1 MNKIVS
7 TDFITDDVQR
17 LVPVDATAT
26 TPKNAAV
33 AKLMKAW
40 EAKTTQ
46 RTAKGAGL
54 TLMAL
59 SLAACNDDNTTTAA
73 TPTTPTTPVT
83 PAGQTFTLTTG
94 VDAVTGGAGDDSFVG
109 QMDATATLNTLG
121 LLDVVDGGAGTDTL
135 TVINTTA
142 NAVSTALTAASVTN
156 IENFVY
162 MATAGGALDFD
173 DAGSATNFSMTVLGA
188 SNFTDVRTTDTVT
201 IVNGGAA
208 MDSTYTYNA
217 TNVTGTAD
225 AHTIAFTSVTA
236 GADLELSG
244 AVETITLD
252 VNGASAFAD
261 LVLDAATTAVNIDAG
276 AALTVA
282 TTLTATG
289 VVTYTVTGAGAVT
302 LTPAL
307 GTATTAYNAA
317 ASTGAQTI
325 LAGVSNITITGGS
338 AADVIDMG
346 VTLTSNDTIDGGAG
360 ADTLRVD
367 LTSLTAGTADHSI
380 SNVETLRLD
389 NVTTSGALNM
399 DNLSF
404 STVRFDSGAA
414 ATETITLTD
423 VATSIIAF
431 SFLGAGT
438 ANADLLFDE
447 VVIDYDTTTTQA
459 AASFLVNNGGVDA
472 DDITIGKIDIDRIEA
487 LTVTATDI
495 GTAAADELTIA
506 EIEGDHMTDLVVIAD
521 GEVIIT
527 DVDLLIGDTFDF
539 TAADGGVAVSISDA
553 ATALTITMGD
563 GNDVVTMTKNEA
575 AETVTVDLGAGN
587 DTYVST
593 DEADTITTGTG
604 SDTVTFQG
612 DEADD
617 ANVITDFTVGA
628 GGDVIDFVTNDT
640 SGLGTATLTSFG
652 SFATVA
658 AFATAT
664 AAVTGD
670 ENNLGFVTLG
680 ANVTAGTEAALVT
693 TIGGANVFADIVT
706 TTGAGAVTDQMY
718 IAADNGVDTFIF
730 HVING
735 GTATGDIGTIV
746 ATDTV
751 TLIATLE
758 GVSDAT
764 TLTAANLADFI

>member
-1 MNKIVS
+1 MAANGMVDRSVVDSATRERLEFEMVDLNIQADLQDAELRFERLFNTSPARLRLPENVVTATDIRAAVGAPRQAPELQLSAAELIVARS
-7 TDFITDDVQR
+7 AVARAEAGFEPRIR
-17 LVPVDATAT
+17 LQAGLRSPVDEQDDANGSLGVVVEYVIGDGGRRQSQLESATAQMQRSEAQFT
-26 TPKNAAV
+26 ASKQAFETEMNISV
-33 AKLMKAW
+33 ARLDAI
-40 EAKTTQ
+40 E
-46 RTAKGAGL
+46 R
-54 TLMAL
+54 
-59 SLAACNDDNTTTAA
+59 SL
-73 TPTTPTTPVT
+73 PVV
-83 PAGQTFTLTTG
+83 TLTTG

-553 ATALTITMGD
+553 APSVPIRVRQL
-563 GNDVVTMTKNEA
+563 
-575 AETVTVDLGAGN
+575 
-587 DTYVST
+587 
-593 DEADTITTGTG
+593 
-604 SDTVTFQG
+604 
-612 DEADD
+612 
-617 ANVITDFTVGA
+617 
-628 GGDVIDFVTNDT
+628 
-640 SGLGTATLTSFG
+640 SG
-652 SFATVA
+652 
-658 AFATAT
+658 
-664 AAVTGD
+664 
-670 ENNLGFVTLG
+670 
-680 ANVTAGTEAALVT
+680 
-693 TIGGANVFADIVT
+693 
-706 TTGAGAVTDQMY
+706 
-718 IAADNGVDTFIF
+718 
-730 HVING
+730 
-735 GTATGDIGTIV
+735 
-746 ATDTV
+746 
-751 TLIATLE
+751 
-758 GVSDAT
+758 
-764 TLTAANLADFI
+764 